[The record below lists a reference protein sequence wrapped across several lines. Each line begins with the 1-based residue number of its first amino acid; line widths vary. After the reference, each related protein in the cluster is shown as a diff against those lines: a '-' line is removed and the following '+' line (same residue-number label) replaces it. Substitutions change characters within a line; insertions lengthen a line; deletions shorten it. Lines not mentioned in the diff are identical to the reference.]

1 MELIMQLRSID
12 IDIDVHRHIETKRT
26 SFGQTPNEILRA
38 LFGLPV
44 ATARRERKSSAG
56 EVSAGLPTGDWSWK
70 GVMLPAGTELRMT
83 YNGRTH
89 TGVVV
94 GGAWQISGATY
105 TSPSSAAD
113 ALARSRDGKPV
124 LLNGWTQ
131 WEVRKPGS
139 NRWVLL
145 DSLRPA
151 SSRERRASRRR
162 AA

>member
-1 MELIMQLRSID
+1 MQLRSID
-12 IDIDVHRHIETKRT
+12 IDIDVHRHIETHRT
-26 SFGQTPNEILRA
+26 SFGQTPNEILRV

-44 ATARRERKSSAG
+44 AAPGRERKPSGG
-56 EVSAGLPTGDWSWK
+56 EVSRGALSPAGDWSWK
-70 GVMLPAGTELRMT
+70 GVVLPEGTELRMT

-89 TGVVV
+89 TGIVA
-94 GGAWQISGATY
+94 GGAWQISGASY

-113 ALARSRDGKPV
+113 ALARSRDGRPV
-124 LLNGWTQ
+124 SLNGWTQ
-131 WEVRKPGS
+131 WEVKKPGS
-139 NRWVLL
+139 NRWVVL

>member
-1 MELIMQLRSID
+1 MQLRSID
-12 IDIDVHRHIETKRT
+12 IDIDVHRHIETNRA

-44 ATARRERKSSAG
+44 ATASSKRKSSAG
-56 EVSAGLPTGDWSWK
+56 EISSELPTGDWSWK

-89 TGVVV
+89 TGVVA
-94 GGAWQISGATY
+94 GGAWQISGASY

-113 ALARSRDGKPV
+113 ALARSRDGTPV
-124 LLNGWTQ
+124 SLNGWTQ

-139 NRWVLL
+139 NKWVLL

>member
-1 MELIMQLRSID
+1 MQLRSID
-12 IDIDVHRHIETKRT
+12 IDIDVHRHIEANRT
-26 SFGQTPNEILRA
+26 SFGQTPNDILRE
-38 LFGLPV
+38 LFRLP
-44 ATARRERKSSAG
+44 SAIRG
-56 EVSAGLPTGDWSWK
+56 DQPAEQLKPAGDWSWK
-70 GVMLPAGTELRMT
+70 GVTLPAGTELRMT

-89 TGVVV
+89 TGVVS
-94 GGAWQISGATY
+94 GGVWQISGASY
-105 TSPSSAAD
+105 TSPSRASA
-113 ALARSRDGKPV
+113 ALARSREGATV
-124 LLNGWTQ
+124 SLNGWTQ